1 MKIAV
6 VDDFQKDRD
15 QLALDVEEYLKEQSL
30 PGEVY
35 GYPGGEELLE
45 ALDRGE
51 GYDTV
56 FLDIY
61 MNGMDG
67 MSAARQLRQR
77 GSACRIVFVTSS
89 DSFAVEGYKVQAFR
103 YLVKPYDRGELYE
116 ILDGL
121 LEEKRRARPY
131 LEIRED
137 RISKKVYFDEIE
149 MAEQEGH
156 YTLLYLTNGE
166 NMRARMTVRELAQ
179 KPKEPRFLECYR
191 NLLVNLDCVERVE
204 EGKSGWE
211 AFCMR
216 GGRQALI
223 QRSRRGQVK
232 QYFTDY
238 MFKKAEE

>member
-1 MKIAV
+1 
-6 VDDFQKDRD
+6 
-15 QLALDVEEYLKEQSL
+15 
-30 PGEVY
+30 
-35 GYPGGEELLE
+35 
-45 ALDRGE
+45 
-51 GYDTV
+51 
-56 FLDIY
+56 
-61 MNGMDG
+61 
-67 MSAARQLRQR
+67 
-77 GSACRIVFVTSS
+77 
-89 DSFAVEGYKVQAFR
+89 
-103 YLVKPYDRGELYE
+103 
-116 ILDGL
+116 
-121 LEEKRRARPY
+121 
-131 LEIRED
+131 
-137 RISKKVYFDEIE
+137 

-156 YTLLYLTNGE
+156 YTLFYLTNGE

-179 KPKEPRFLECYR
+179 KLKEPRFLECYR